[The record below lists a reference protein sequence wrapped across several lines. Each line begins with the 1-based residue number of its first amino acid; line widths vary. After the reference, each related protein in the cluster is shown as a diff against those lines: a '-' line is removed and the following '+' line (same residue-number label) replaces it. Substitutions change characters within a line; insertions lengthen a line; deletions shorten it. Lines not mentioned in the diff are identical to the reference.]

1 MLMTLIVLSV
11 DYTEGGHYTV
21 NKFVSEDEIIAVHED
36 SIQRRT
42 LWPTF
47 DHGVILVLL
56 KKLHTQ
62 PPLSAENERYQESL
76 GKSCCVYDR
85 DQTRLLYKRQM
96 SKKFL
101 LLFLN
106 YICQIVSCVV
116 FSNAI
121 PAVNQII
128 SRSQ

>member
-1 MLMTLIVLSV
+1 MLMTLIVVSV

-62 PPLSAENERYQESL
+62 PPRSAENERYQENL

-96 SKKFL
+96 SNFY
-101 LLFLN
+101 F
-106 YICQIVSCVV
+106 YS
-116 FSNAI
+116 
-121 PAVNQII
+121 
-128 SRSQ
+128 

>member
-1 MLMTLIVLSV
+1 MLMTLIVVAV

-36 SIQRRT
+36 NIQRRT

-56 KKLHTQ
+56 RKLHTQ
-62 PPLSAENERYQESL
+62 QESL

-85 DQTRLLYKRQM
+85 YQACFIYSIKTSNQFHYLY
-96 SKKFL
+96 S
-101 LLFLN
+101 
-106 YICQIVSCVV
+106 
-116 FSNAI
+116 
-121 PAVNQII
+121 
-128 SRSQ
+128 